1 MRVSYDKENDIL
13 ALSTGQIQRD
23 GASLYDYADVA
34 VLFGTD
40 GGRDIVGVEMMA
52 ASHWFSKGYNKEKDT
67 WLLGDSTDNPDMIT
81 VDGDFV
87 GYWQPYEADPRDVPD
102 PIGVAVRR
110 ASIHMAEVSK
120 KMSAKKRVNAG

>member
-13 ALSTGQIQRD
+13 ALSTGQVQRD
-23 GASLYDYADVA
+23 GASLYDYTDVA

-52 ASHWFSKGYNKEKDT
+52 ASHWFSKGYDKENDT
-67 WLLGDSTDNPDMIT
+67 LLLGDSTDNPDMIT

-87 GYWQPYEADPRDVPD
+87 GYWQPYKADPADVPD
-102 PIGVAVRR
+102 PIGVAVRQ
-110 ASIHMAEVSK
+110 ASIHLAKVSE
-120 KMSAKKRVNAG
+120 KMFANVVKAG